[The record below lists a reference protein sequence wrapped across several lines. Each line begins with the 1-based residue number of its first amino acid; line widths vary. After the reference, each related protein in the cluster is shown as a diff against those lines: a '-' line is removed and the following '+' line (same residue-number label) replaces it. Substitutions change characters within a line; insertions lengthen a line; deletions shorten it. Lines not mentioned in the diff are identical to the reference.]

1 MTAPLLAL
9 ALSACWWTAD
19 PGPAAFDLAAAPLT
33 PVGIPAEGPITY
45 VQVTVAAGTAR
56 EPAGQQGVAWL
67 TANLLREGGAG
78 DRTPEQVDA
87 LLDELGTD
95 VEVVVDRELVTLRAR
110 SLHEDTGALGALL
123 SDMVLRP
130 RLDEDAFARLRDGQI
145 DHLERGV
152 LSSDEDLGMTVL
164 ETWVFEGHP
173 YGHPLQGRAGALPA
187 LDLDDVRRF
196 MADRYVRSAVT
207 LGLAGP
213 AARDDGRIDPAAPG
227 GAGLVALRDAL
238 STLPP
243 RLSAPTTPR
252 MLPAVSGRE
261 LLVVDKPT
269 GSTGVHFGHGLD
281 LDRTHE
287 DWPALMLAFTALGEH
302 RQSHGRL
309 YRALRGDRGL
319 NYGDY
324 AYVEA
329 YRQAGWSAT
338 RETGTA
344 RRQNLFYTWLRP
356 TSPENGPFAL
366 KAAVSMI
373 EAFVADGLSPQE
385 FATTRDYLRGRVAL
399 WADHP
404 GRRLGWA
411 VEAEALGLPDPV
423 ATLPGALDGLRLE
436 DVNAAIQRHI
446 RPDDLRIVV
455 VTDDAQ
461 GFIDAVQGE
470 APTPITYGGEAPAAD
485 SPQRGQDAAW
495 SLVDLRLERARAVG
509 TEGLLR

>member
-1 MTAPLLAL
+1 MNPPMIALAL
-9 ALSACWWTAD
+9 AGCWWTAN

-33 PVGIPAEGPITY
+33 PVGLPADGPITY
-45 VQVTVAAGTAR
+45 VQVTLAAGTSR
-56 EPAGQQGVAWL
+56 EPAGKQGVAWL

-78 DRTPEQVDA
+78 ERTPEQVDA

-110 SLHEDTGALGALL
+110 SLHEDTEALGALL
-123 SDMVLRP
+123 ADMVLRP
-130 RLDEDAFARLRDGQI
+130 GLDPDAFDRLRDGQV
-145 DHLERGV
+145 DHLERGI
-152 LSSDEDLGMTVL
+152 LSSDEELGMSVL

-173 YGHPLQGRAGALPA
+173 YGHPIQGRAGVLPS
-187 LDLDDVRRF
+187 LDADDVRQF

-207 LGLAGP
+207 LGVAGP
-213 AARDDGRIDPAAPG
+213 SIRRDGRIDEAQPG

-252 MLPAVSGRE
+252 MLPRIEGRE
-261 LLVVDKPT
+261 LLVVEKST

-281 LDRTHE
+281 LDRTHA

-309 YRALRGDRGL
+309 YRALRGERGL

-324 AYVEA
+324 AYIEA
-329 YRQAGWSAT
+329 YRQAGWSST

-356 TSPENGPFAL
+356 TTHDNGPFAL
-366 KAAVSMI
+366 KAAVSMVG
-373 EAFVADGLSPQE
+373 AFVEDGLTPEE
-385 FATTRDYLRGRVAL
+385 FATTRDYLRGRVVL

-411 VEAEALGLPDPV
+411 VEASALGLPDPIS
-423 ATLPGALDGLRLE
+423 TLPGALDSLTLE
-436 DVNAAIQRHI
+436 DVNGAIQRHV
-446 RPDDLRIVV
+446 RPADLRIVV
-455 VTDDAQ
+455 VTEDAD
-461 GFIDAVQGE
+461 GFIAAVQGE
-470 APTPITYGGEAPAAD
+470 AATPIVYEGEAPD
-485 SPQRGQDAAW
+485 PGSTQGSQDAAW
-495 SLVDLRLERARAVG
+495 SEVDLRIERARKVG
-509 TEGLLR
+509 TDGLLR

>member
-1 MTAPLLAL
+1 MSPPLIAL
-9 ALSACWWTAD
+9 ALSACWWTAN

-33 PVGIPAEGPITY
+33 PVGVPAQGPITY

-56 EPAGQQGVAWL
+56 EPAGKQGLAWL
-67 TANLLREGGAG
+67 TAHLLREGGAG

-87 LLDELGTD
+87 FLDELGTD

-110 SLHEDTGALGALL
+110 SLHEDTVALGALL
-123 SDMVLRP
+123 ADMVLRP
-130 RLDEDAFARLRDGQI
+130 GLDAEAFDRLRDGQV

-152 LSSDEDLGMTVL
+152 LSSDEDLGMIVL

-173 YGHPLQGRAGALPA
+173 YGHPLQGRAGVLPS
-187 LDLDDVRRF
+187 LDTEDVRRF
-196 MADRYVRSAVT
+196 LADRYVRSAVT
-207 LGLAGP
+207 LGVAGP
-213 AARDDGRIDPAAPG
+213 SVRADGRIDAAQPG
-227 GAGLVALRDAL
+227 GAGLAALRDDL

-252 MLPAVSGRE
+252 MLPTVQGRE
-261 LLVVDKPT
+261 LLVVEKAT
-269 GSTGVHFGHGLD
+269 GSTGLHFGHGLD
-281 LDRTHE
+281 LDRGHE
-287 DWPALMLAFTALGEH
+287 DWPALTLAFTALGEH

-324 AYVEA
+324 AYIEA

-356 TSPENGPFAL
+356 TTPDNGPFAL
-366 KAAVSMI
+366 KAAVGMV
-373 EAFVADGLSPQE
+373 EDFVSGGLTPEE

-411 VEAEALGLPDPV
+411 VEAAALGLPDPV
-423 ATLPGALDGLRLE
+423 ETLPGALDGLSLE
-436 DVNAAIQRHI
+436 GVNAAIQRHV

-455 VTDDAQ
+455 VTEDGEA
-461 GFIDAVQGE
+461 FIEAIQGE
-470 APTPITYGGEAPAAD
+470 AATPISYGGEAPEAD
-485 SPQRGQDAAW
+485 SPQRGQDAEW
-495 SLVDLRLERARAVG
+495 SLADLHIERARTVG
-509 TEGLLR
+509 TDGLLR